1 MPRASA
7 ARPQAHLPNPSLLH
21 VLPRLP
27 PTFSVPSAPAA
38 AGGRHSRAA
47 STAEI
52 DFLPVWGLDVHGQ
65 CAGRPLTSAGL
76 ADAFSSCPSDAL
88 EPLSGLCRGG
98 SSLASLPS
106 LAWTPVLSGQG
117 PPLTTSFNLT
127 YFPRA
132 LSPSTVTPVVR
143 ALAQEWV
150 GGGDRIQSVALN
162 APPRHSSV
170 GALGPTPNPPDPGHV
185 SHFIPFAARGAST
198 KVQFLG
204 DSGHPWTYIC
214 PLPGP
219 GAS

>member
-27 PTFSVPSAPAA
+27 PTVSVPSALAA
-38 AGGRHSRAA
+38 AGGRHRRAA
-47 STAEI
+47 SAAEI
-52 DFLPVWGLDVHGQ
+52 AFLPVWGLDVHGQ

-106 LAWTPVLSGQG
+106 LAWTPVPSGQG
-117 PPLTTSFNLT
+117 PTLTTSFNLT
-127 YFPRA
+127 SPG
-132 LSPSTVTPVVR
+132 LSPQVQSPR
-143 ALAQEWV
+143 RLGLWHRN
-150 GGGDRIQSVALN
+150 GLGGDRIQSMALN
-162 APPRHSSV
+162 APPGHSSV
-170 GALGPTPNPPDPGHV
+170 GALGPVPNPPDPGHV

-204 DSGHPWTYIC
+204 DSGDPWTYVC